1 MRFTLGAKGTG
12 GFGEILH
19 GILQPAQRTMEQRL
33 GQLIRQGLAVV
44 LSALIIVVPIGQGTA
59 FAQSAPA
66 QPMDNG
72 QAAQQPPPPLAP
84 DQLDQL
90 VAPIALYPDALV
102 AQVLAGATYPNQVTE
117 ADQWRQA
124 QGNAPADQIAAA
136 ANAHSWDP
144 SIKALTAF
152 PTVLAQMDKNI
163 QWTTDLGN
171 AYFNQPQDVM
181 DAVQAMR
188 QKAQAAGQLHST
200 TQLAVNVDN
209 GLIVIAPADP
219 AVVYVPIYNPW
230 AVYGVPIAVYPGF
243 YWAPPPGIVWGGV
256 GIAFGIG
263 IGVAAFA
270 SFGWGWGHWGVGWH
284 DHAVV
289 YNHGAYFPHNPGGYG
304 HGGIY
309 ARGGY
314 GRGGYGRGGG
324 FNRGGGYAGN
334 RGGRTGGGFN
344 RGGAG
349 SRGAAYGAN
358 RGGANRGGANRGG
371 GMGRSSGTSRAA
383 TGHAGTVRS
392 GGGRATTARSGG
404 ASAGHATTA
413 RSSGA
418 GTGRATMARS
428 SGGAGH
434 SSGGTSHA
442 MASHSSGGGGG
453 HSTMARSSGGGHPS
467 GGGSPHAMASHSGG
481 GGGGHAAGGGGHA
494 GGGGGHKR

>member
-33 GQLIRQGLAVV
+33 GHLIRQGLAVV
-44 LSALIIVVPIGQGTA
+44 LSALIIVVPLGQGTA
-59 FAQSAPA
+59 LAQSAA
-66 QPMDNG
+66 VQPVDNG
-72 QAAQQPPPPLAP
+72 QMAQQPPPPLAP

-124 QGNAPADQIAAA
+124 QGNGPADQIAAA

-152 PTVLAQMDKNI
+152 PTVLVQMDKNI

-188 QKAQAAGQLHST
+188 QKAQAAGQLRST
-200 TQLAVNVDN
+200 PQLAMSVDN
-209 GLIVIAPADP
+209 GLVVLAPADP
-219 AVVYVPIYNPW
+219 AVVYVPVYNPW
-230 AVYGVPIAVYPGF
+230 VVYGVPIAVYPGF
-243 YWAPPPGIVWGGV
+243 FWAPPPGIVWSGV
-256 GIAFGIG
+256 GIAFGLG

-289 YNHGAYFPHNPGGYG
+289 FNHGAYFPHNPGGYG

-309 ARGGY
+309 ARGGYGRGGY

-344 RGGAG
+344 RGGGG
-349 SRGAAYGAN
+349 SRGGAY
-358 RGGANRGGANRGG
+358 GANRGG
-371 GMGRSSGTSRAA
+371 GMGRSGGTSRAA

-392 GGGRATTARSGG
+392 GGGHAMTARSGG
-404 ASAGHATTA
+404 ASAGHAT
-413 RSSGA
+413 
-418 GTGRATMARS
+418 MARS
-428 SGGAGH
+428 SSGAGH
-434 SSGGTSHA
+434 SSGGMSHA
-442 MASHSSGGGGG
+442 MASHSSGGGGGG
-453 HSTMARSSGGGHPS
+453 HSTMARSSGGGHPRAFS
-467 GGGSPHAMASHSGG
+467 
-481 GGGGHAAGGGGHA
+481 
-494 GGGGGHKR
+494 